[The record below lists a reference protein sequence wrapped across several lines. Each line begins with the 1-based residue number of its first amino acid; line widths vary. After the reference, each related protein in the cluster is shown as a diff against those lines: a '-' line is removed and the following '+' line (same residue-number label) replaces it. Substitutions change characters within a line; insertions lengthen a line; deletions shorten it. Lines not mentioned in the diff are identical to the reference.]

1 MTVVHPW
8 NQIDLTGDW
17 QFAWTEEAPPQAT
30 DAQALA
36 AAGLPLRPCRVPGNL
51 ELDLQATGLIGDPFV
66 GMNMARIRYLE
77 RAHVWYVRRF
87 CLDERPEGRG
97 ELLFEGLDCCADI
110 YLNGR
115 LVGSGDNMLIP
126 QVHDVD
132 EALARE
138 NELLVHIRPP
148 VQEARRY
155 DYPPNVAAGRCNYDG
170 LYIRKAP
177 HMYGWDIMPRAV
189 SAGIWRPVTL
199 RFRPQEHLESAYLQ
213 TQAIS
218 PDGDWADLA
227 LHYRA
232 HLQPQASDAY
242 ALRLRA
248 TCGDSS
254 FELVEPLLFEAG
266 TGRLRVPAPRLWWPR
281 NRGSQSL
288 YACVVALE
296 KNGAV
301 IDTLKFRTGI
311 RTVRL
316 ERTSVTDEEGDG
328 EFCFWVNG
336 ERVFAM
342 GSNWVP
348 LDAYHSRDRERI
360 PMALAMA
367 DDLGCNMLRC
377 WGGNVYEDDLFY
389 DTCDEMGI
397 LIWQDFAMAC
407 AAYPQDAAFRQRLAQ
422 EAQAVVRRL
431 RHHPCIALWAGDN
444 ECDQA
449 YTWAG
454 RPLDPNDNV
463 LTRQVLPDVLR
474 AEDAT
479 RPYLP
484 SSPYVDSVAHARGHR
499 YLPENHLW
507 GPRDYFKSRYYTESL
522 CHFASEIGYHG
533 CPGPSSM
540 RRFLSPDKVW
550 PYQDNEEWLLH
561 ATSPVPG
568 VNIYDG
574 RVELMANQVRE
585 LFGQVPDDLNTFVA
599 ASQISQAEA
608 FKFHIELFRTSKWR
622 RTGILWWN
630 LLDGWPQF
638 SDAIVDYYGT
648 QKLAYSFIKRAQQ
661 PLLVA
666 LREPLSWQQELVA
679 CNDTRQPLAVRY
691 ELRDVETG
699 EVLLAGE
706 AIAKSDAVTVLGTI
720 PYSQGAHRFYAL
732 SWRSEQGAGRSHYL
746 AGNPPF
752 DLSQYL
758 GWLERAGLR
767 PESWLA

>member
-1 MTVVHPW
+1 MTMERAWANKNLEGTWH
-8 NQIDLTGDW
+8 LAYCEGD
-17 QFAWTEEAPPQAT
+17 PPDAT
-30 DAQALA
+30 TAKELK
-36 AAGLPLRPCRVPGNL
+36 AAGLELVPCHVPGNF
-51 ELDLQATGLIGDPFV
+51 ELDLHAAGRIDDPFV
-66 GMNMARIRYLE
+66 GMNMAKICHLE

-87 CLDERPEGRG
+87 ALEERPEGRA
-97 ELLFEGLDCCADI
+97 ELLFEGLDCCAEI

-115 LVGSGDNMLIP
+115 RVATGDNMLVP
-126 QVHDVD
+126 QFHEVD
-132 EALARE
+132 EALADE
-138 NELLVHIRPP
+138 NELLVHIRPA
-148 VQEARRY
+148 VEEARRY
-155 DYPPNVAAGRCNYDG
+155 DYPPTLGALGSNMES
-170 LYIRKAP
+170 LHIRKAP

-189 SAGIWRPVTL
+189 SAGIWRPVSL
-199 RFRPQEHLESAYLQ
+199 RFRPQEHLETAYLE
-213 TQAIS
+213 TRAIS
-218 PDGDWADLA
+218 ADSDWADLA

-232 HLQPQASDAY
+232 HIQPAADDSY
-242 ALRLRA
+242 NLRLRA

-254 FELVEPLLFEAG
+254 FDTVQPILFEAG
-266 TGRLRVPAPRLWWPR
+266 TARLRVTEPRLWWPR
-281 NRGSQSL
+281 NRGPQNL
-288 YACVVALE
+288 YECTVDLV
-296 KNGAV
+296 KNGAT
-301 IDTLKFRTGI
+301 IDTLRFRTGI

-316 ERTSVTDEEGDG
+316 ERTSVTDEEGSG

-336 ERVFAM
+336 ERVFIM

-367 DDLGCNMLRC
+367 EDLGCNMLRC

-389 DTCDEMGI
+389 DTCNEMGI

-407 AAYPQDAAFRQRLAQ
+407 GVYPQDAAFQQRLAD
-422 EAQAVVRRL
+422 EAKAVVRRL

-444 ECDQA
+444 ECDHG
-449 YTWAG
+449 WMG
-454 RPLDPNDNV
+454 RGLDPNDNV
-463 LTRQVLPDVLR
+463 LTRKVLPDVLLV
-474 AEDAT
+474 EDSR

-484 SSPYVDSVAHARGHR
+484 CSPYVDKVAYARGQR
-499 YLPENHLW
+499 YLTEHHLW
-507 GPRDYFKSRYYTESL
+507 GPRDYFKSRFYTESL

-533 CPGPSSM
+533 CPAPSSM

-561 ATSPVPG
+561 ASSPVPG
-568 VNIYDG
+568 VDLYDY

-585 LFGQVPDDLNTFVA
+585 LFGQVPDDLDAFVA

-648 QKLAYSFIKRAQQ
+648 KKLAYSFIKRAQQ

-666 LREPLSWQQELVA
+666 LREPLNWRQELVA
-679 CNDTRQPLAVRY
+679 CNDTQQPLRVSY
-691 ELRDVETG
+691 QLG
-699 EVLLAGE
+699 EVGSGDVLAEGE
-706 AIAKSDAVTVLGTI
+706 ATAKPDAVTVLGTI
-720 PYSQGAHRFYAL
+720 PYSQGAHCFYAL
-732 SWRSEQGAGRSHYL
+732 SWRSERGEGQSHYL

-752 DLSQYL
+752 DLEQYL
-758 GWLERAGLR
+758 DWLVGAGLR
-767 PESWLA
+767 PRDWLS

>member
-1 MTVVHPW
+1 MGTAHSW
-8 NQIDLTGDW
+8 NQMDLTDDW
-17 QFAWTEEAPPQAT
+17 QFAWTEDTPPSAT
-30 DAQALA
+30 TAQDLN
-36 AAGLPLRPCRVPGNL
+36 AAGLELRPCRVPGNL
-51 ELDLQATGLIGDPFV
+51 ELDLQAAGLIDDPFV
-66 GMNMARIRYLE
+66 GMTMAELRHLE

-87 CLDERPEGRG
+87 TLDGRPEGHA

-110 YLNGR
+110 YLNGV

-126 QVHDVD
+126 QVHDVNK
-132 EALARE
+132 ALRQE
-138 NELLVHIRPP
+138 NELLIHIFPA
-148 VQEARRY
+148 VDEARRY

-199 RFRPQEHLESAYLQ
+199 RFRPEEHLESAYLQ
-213 TQAIS
+213 TQALS

-227 LHYRA
+227 WHYCARVHPSA
-232 HLQPQASDAY
+232 DDIYHV
-242 ALRLRA
+242 RLRA
-248 TCGDSS
+248 ACGDSTIDLT
-254 FELVEPLLFEAG
+254 ERLLFEAG
-266 TGRLRVPAPRLWWPR
+266 TAHLRLEAPQLWWPR
-281 NRGSQSL
+281 NRGPQSL
-288 YACVVALE
+288 YACTVELI
-296 KNGAV
+296 KNGAT
-301 IDTLKFRTGI
+301 IDTLRFRTGI

-316 ERTSVTDEEGDG
+316 ERTSVTDEEGEG

-389 DTCDEMGI
+389 NTCDEMGI

-407 AAYPQDAAFRQRLAQ
+407 AVYPQDASFQQRLAD
-422 EAQAVVRRL
+422 EAQTVVRRL

-454 RPLDPNDNV
+454 RTLDPNDNV
-463 LTRQVLPDVLR
+463 LTRKVLPEVLR

-484 SSPYVDSVAHARGHR
+484 SSPYVDAVAHARGQR

-533 CPGPSSM
+533 CPAPSSM

-550 PYQDNEEWLLH
+550 PYQGNEEWLLH

-568 VNIYDG
+568 MNIYDG

-585 LFGQVPDDLNTFVA
+585 LFGQVPDDLDAFVA

-608 FKFHIELFRTSKWR
+608 FKFHIELFRTNKWR

-648 QKLAYSFIKRAQQ
+648 KKLAYSYIKRAQQ

-666 LREPLSWQQELVA
+666 LREPLSWRQELVA
-679 CNDTRQPLAVRY
+679 CNDTRQPLTVRY
-691 ELRDVETG
+691 QLSEADSG
-699 EVLLAGE
+699 EVLAKGE
-706 AIAKSDAVTVLGTI
+706 ARAKPDAVTMLGSI
-720 PYSQGAHRFYAL
+720 AYSQGAHRFYTL
-732 SWRSEQGAGRSHYL
+732 SWRSELGEGQSHYL

-752 DLSQYL
+752 DLQQYL
-758 GWLERAGLR
+758 DWLDKARLR
-767 PESWLA
+767 PADWLS